1 MNLFLLF
8 DGTWKGSQ
16 EHTNSYRCHLSLGDH
31 TKDRGRQVRAMEK
44 QIDDLSWGFELYESF
59 TLKHNIA
66 FTLKNAGHILESTY
80 GDRNH
85 ENRSDRQAT
94 LANTLDH
101 ALSDNGIVYIP
112 AFALGR
118 TQELIYELD
127 RINPGQSRHSPVVR
141 ILGPCRPANP
151 VRLGDI
157 HAGTAGR
164 NPAGAWGAGSSKSSQ
179 IKT

>member
-66 FTLKNAGHILESTY
+66 FTW
-80 GDRNH
+80 
-85 ENRSDRQAT
+85 
-94 LANTLDH
+94 
-101 ALSDNGIVYIP
+101 
-112 AFALGR
+112 
-118 TQELIYELD
+118 
-127 RINPGQSRHSPVVR
+127 NPPMAIETMKTAPTARPPWQTPWTMPCPTMASCTSRHSPWA
-141 ILGPCRPANP
+141 GP
-151 VRLGDI
+151 
-157 HAGTAGR
+157 R
-164 NPAGAWGAGSSKSSQ
+164 N
-179 IKT
+179 